1 MVLLEKEPATN
12 ECELDL
18 HGCHFETRM
27 QMQDNVGASTVE
39 AEEWGQAL
47 IHRVFLMM
55 KLSRGVPKKK
65 YCQYLVSTNRRS
77 HLSRRHGD
85 ISCTAIQPEFNWVAD
100 NDVHRSVKM

>member
-55 KLSRGVPKKK
+55 KLSRGVPKK
-65 YCQYLVSTNRRS
+65 STRIEFVNTWFQQTGGVIF
-77 HLSRRHGD
+77 LGD
-85 ISCTAIQPEFNWVAD
+85 MVI
-100 NDVHRSVKM
+100 